1 MNYHIAAAN
10 KVIASFYSVGDRD
23 TCFDLL
29 SSNGNHDFYK
39 VDDVPRVCET
49 TPERANDLQDW
60 GREHMCKV
68 RQRGDAYVFTYR
80 GKVRR
85 LTAAPGLVG
94 FSHFLWIDGERTVD
108 LCSPAKYLDMVVFDE

>member
-1 MNYHIAAAN
+1 MNYHIAVAN
-10 KVIASFYSVGDRD
+10 KVVASFYSVGDRD

-39 VDDVPRVCET
+39 VDDVPGAVPVREATKT
-49 TPERANDLQDW
+49 TQDW

-68 RQRGDAYVFTYR
+68 RQKGDAYVFTYR

-108 LCSPAKYLDMVVFDE
+108 LCSSAKYVDMVVFDE